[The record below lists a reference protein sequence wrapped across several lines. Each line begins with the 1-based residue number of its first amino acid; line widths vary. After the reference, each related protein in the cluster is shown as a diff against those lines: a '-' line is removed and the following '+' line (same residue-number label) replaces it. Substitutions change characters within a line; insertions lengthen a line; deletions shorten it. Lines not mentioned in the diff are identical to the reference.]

1 MYMTNKKINV
11 SKRLIVAFKL
21 VLSSAVLVLYLHY
34 FLPQNWGY
42 FVTKPSSVFYNVYR
56 IDKGIAQS
64 TPLINN
70 NMNFGMGIS
79 RRGRLLYKTLI
90 ETIASSKNVVWKPL
104 PKPQNSFLLPDSFD
118 TIYIDKEKNFFT
130 GPVLIT
136 SSVWPSDSTIQ
147 SKKPIQVV
155 QQYILAF
162 IVAK

>member
-1 MYMTNKKINV
+1 MYMINKKINV

-42 FVTKPSSVFYNVYR
+42 FVTKPSPVFYNVYR
-56 IDKGIAQS
+56 VDKGIAQS
-64 TPLINN
+64 TSLINN
-70 NMNFGMGIS
+70 NMSFGMGIS

-90 ETIASSKNVVWKPL
+90 ETIANNKSVVWKPL
-104 PKPQNSFLLPDSFD
+104 PKAPNSFLLPDSFD
-118 TIYIDKEKNFFT
+118 TIYVDKEKNYFT
-130 GPVLIT
+130 GPLLII
-136 SSVWPSDSTIQ
+136 SSVWPSDSTIR
-147 SKKPIQVV
+147 SKKPIRMA